1 MTKFHTS
8 INPALPLAIY
18 TRKQENCQTFALNAG
33 IPISKATMVLTSTK
47 AAFNCGSMELT
58 WCEWCHCPA
67 INQTCN
73 NWKIHWTA
81 AFTESRG
88 INRMTAGDR
97 AFTNHAITNDE
108 QAARMVTSLN
118 NLANAA
124 TQKNDT
130 VDKLVAANK
139 RLAKALMDANAAITC
154 LCFPTAPAVP
164 AAPAAPASTNN
175 RPPPA
180 H

>member
-33 IPISKATMVLTSTK
+33 IPISKVTMVLTSTK

-81 AFTESRG
+81 AFTESRD
-88 INRMTAGDR
+88 INQMTAGNR
-97 AFTNHAITNDE
+97 TFANQAITDDK
-108 QAARMVTSLN
+108 QATRMVTLLDN
-118 NLANAA
+118 MANAA
-124 TQKNDT
+124 IQKNNT
-130 VDKLVAANK
+130 VDKLVAANEH
-139 RLAKALMDANAAITC
+139 LAKALADAN
-154 LCFPTAPAVP
+154 VP
-164 AAPAAPASTNN
+164 SGLVEH
-175 RPPPA
+175 RSSL
-180 H
+180 